1 MFGDMSKMMSQLQD
15 AKKNVEEAKLKL
27 NDILI
32 ESNSGNGLV
41 NVTISA
47 SKQVKKIDINENLL
61 SDKEALEDYLI
72 LALNDAI
79 TKADKIQ
86 EQEMAIAAKKGIN
99 FGF

>member
-15 AKKNVEEAKLKL
+15 AKKNVEEAKLRL

-41 NVTISA
+41 NITITA
-47 SKQVKKIDINENLL
+47 SKQIKNIDVNENLL

-72 LALNDAI
+72 LALNEAI

-86 EQEMAIAAKKGIN
+86 EKEMEVAAKKGIA
-99 FGF
+99 FDF

>member
-15 AKKNVEEAKLKL
+15 AKKNVEEAKLRL

-32 ESNSGNGLV
+32 ESNSGNGLI
-41 NVTISA
+41 NITITA
-47 SKQVKKIDINENLL
+47 SKQVKKIDVNENLL

-72 LALNDAI
+72 LALNEAI

-86 EQEMAIAAKKGIN
+86 EQEMAIAAKKGMD
-99 FGF
+99 FGL